1 LEWIKKK
8 GNKST
13 CYWPDEDVA
22 ENATALVNLITN
34 KRAVVDKENWT
45 VLNVTIIAKLGKFL
59 SLRQFFLKFIHI
71 FQVYFFT

>member
-59 SLRQFFLKFIHI
+59 SLRKFFF
-71 FQVYFFT
+71 